1 VKLEEKRDMKDKKR
15 LHSAA
20 LASIAVVLF
29 LIVVSS
35 TASAATLQVDAKHYK
50 TIQSAVNAAHSGDT
64 IKVARGIYKENILI
78 TDKQLTIIGIG
89 YPVLY
94 GARLFGG
101 VTGMLYGLSFN
112 KNGAELSDGVRITIR
127 NCIFTNCGIDI
138 TGQTC
143 TGNVILKNKIT
154 KGGIVLSETY
164 DNIIQGNYIYKCK
177 IGLSM
182 GMRAT
187 CKSVTK
193 NTFANCQVAAQLEKV
208 PAGMIGNIYTKNKV
222 NIKIVPIDV

>member
-1 VKLEEKRDMKDKKR
+1 MKDKKR

-20 LASIAVVLF
+20 LASIVVVLF

-35 TASAATLQVDAKHYK
+35 TVSAATLQVDAKHYK
-50 TIQSAVNAAHSGDT
+50 TIQSAVNAANSGDT

-78 TDKQLTIIGIG
+78 TDKQLTIIGMG
-89 YPVLY
+89 YPILY
-94 GARLFGG
+94 GARLYGD
-101 VTGMLYGLSFN
+101 VTSMLYGLLFN

-154 KGGIVLSETY
+154 KGGIVLSAV
-164 DNIIQGNYIYKCK
+164 
-177 IGLSM
+177 LH
-182 GMRAT
+182 
-187 CKSVTK
+187 
-193 NTFANCQVAAQLEKV
+193 
-208 PAGMIGNIYTKNKV
+208 
-222 NIKIVPIDV
+222 

>member
-1 VKLEEKRDMKDKKR
+1 MKDKKR

-64 IKVARGIYKENILI
+64 VKVARGIYKENILI
-78 TDKQLTIIGIG
+78 TDKQLTIIGMG

-94 GARLFGG
+94 GARLYGG

-193 NTFANCQVAAQLEKV
+193 NTFSNCQVAAQLEKV